1 MMAYS
6 IDKYVLL
13 QFKSSLREQAVA
25 LRESI
30 NRAETEI
37 RGIVDPHADAVDLS
51 ICNATKEA
59 LVAQRAQ
66 NFGNLRL
73 VELALERIQNGTFA
87 ECVACGDAI
96 GLKRL
101 QAIPSATRCIEC
113 QQGLERGEM
122 NVVVGANGSLEGG
135 SIENTTR

>member
-1 MMAYS
+1 MAYS
-6 IDKYVLL
+6 MNKYVLL

-30 NRAETEI
+30 HGAETEI
-37 RGIVDPHADAVDLS
+37 RGIVDANADAVDLS
-51 ICNATKEA
+51 ICSATKEA
-59 LVAQRAQ
+59 LAAQRAQ
-66 NFGNLRL
+66 NIGNLRL
-73 VELALERIQNGTFA
+73 IELALERIQNGTFG

-113 QQGLERGEM
+113 QQSLERNAM
-122 NVVVGANGSLEGG
+122 NVVVGANAWPEGG
-135 SIENTTR
+135 SIENSTR